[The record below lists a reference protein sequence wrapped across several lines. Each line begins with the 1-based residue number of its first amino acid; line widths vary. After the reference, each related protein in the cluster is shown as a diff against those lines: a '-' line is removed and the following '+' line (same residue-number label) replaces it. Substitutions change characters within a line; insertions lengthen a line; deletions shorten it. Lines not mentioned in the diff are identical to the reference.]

1 MAEKHSPLD
10 QFSIHRIFDLK
21 IGEIDV
27 SFTNSSLM
35 MVIILVLLNIFLIL
49 ATRKKSLVPDK
60 LQSLAEMSYE
70 MIFNT
75 TRDNLGNNGAKFFPF
90 VFFLV
95 HIFYF
100 VFQKKV

>member
-1 MAEKHSPLD
+1 
-10 QFSIHRIFDLK
+10 
-21 IGEIDV
+21 
-27 SFTNSSLM
+27 M

-75 TRDNLGNNGAKFFPF
+75 TRDNQGNNGAKFFPF
-90 VFFLV
+90 VYSLFQFPRFYYALRTTLV
-95 HIFYF
+95 HSL
-100 VFQKKV
+100 